1 MENFLPALLIIGAV
15 IYKIY
20 SEYQKE
26 QEKARRRLPKVPPPT
41 PPVISDA
48 EQKMHRR
55 VTESTNPAAIPIPAK
70 KTERSLDIPEVVRK
84 TREERSAEA
93 KLLKK
98 IPSKV
103 VPEIEE
109 KDEVL
114 SFNLREAIIQSAILN
129 RPYQ

>member
-26 QEKARRRLPKVPPPT
+26 QEKARRRLPQAPPPT
-41 PPVISDA
+41 PPVISEA
-48 EQKMHRR
+48 EQKMQRR
-55 VTESTNPAAIPIPAK
+55 VTESTTPAHIPIPAK
-70 KTERSLDIPEVVRK
+70 KVERSLGKPEVVRK
-84 TREERSAEA
+84 TREERSADA

-109 KDEVL
+109 KGEV